1 MRIPIIS
8 QASSYASTVSGL
20 AKNPT
25 HLLGL
30 SGSSF
35 LQSLSGTTLESM
47 RGRGDPSLAC
57 FWDISLP
64 SVPVFEAQQSTLGLL
79 SGVTQ
84 AFGALS
90 TVGSI
95 AATVGGATG
104 LASGLSAVGDG
115 FSAVSNKLNQAN
127 SWVNKNL
134 GNPVANV
141 KLDPEYVEAITLVFP
156 EYSNREIFRGGM
168 MRKYPDTIVTLGDLN
183 LTLYADDDN
192 KSFKYI
198 LNWLNLVSTPGSQGS
213 PNRERNWT
221 PPSIYKK
228 TITVVLMDVNSN
240 DIYTVDYVGCWPKTL
255 SDVSLGAE
263 GDRLTYDVTFSA
275 DNAYAYGFKYV
286 SFTEELGN
294 IASGAL
300 SYVGDMAMNKAGE
313 LISGA
318 FSGSSSGSG
327 S

>member
-1 MRIPIIS
+1 MRIPIID
-8 QASSYASTVSGL
+8 QASSYAATVSGL

-30 SGSSF
+30 SGNSF
-35 LQSLSGTTLESM
+35 LQSLSGTTLEKM

-64 SVPVFEAQQSTLGLL
+64 AIPVFEAQQSTLGLL

-90 TVGSI
+90 TVGGI
-95 AATVGGATG
+95 AAEVGGAG
-104 LASGLSAVGDG
+104 GLSKGLYAVGDG
-115 FSAVSNKLNQAN
+115 LSAASNKLNQAN
-127 SWVNKNL
+127 SWINKNL

-141 KLDPEYVEAITLVFP
+141 KLDPEYVEAVTLVFP
-156 EYSNREIFRGGM
+156 EYSSREVFRGGM
-168 MRKYPDTIVTLGDLN
+168 MRKYPDTTVTLGDLN

-198 LNWLNLVSTPGSQGS
+198 LNWLNLISTPGSEGS

-240 DIYTVDYVGCWPKTL
+240 DIYTVDYVGCWPKMF
-255 SDVSLGAE
+255 SEVSLGADGE
-263 GDRLTYDVTFSA
+263 RLTYDVSFSV

-286 SFTEELGN
+286 SFSEELGN

-318 FSGSSSGSG
+318 FSGSSGEGAS
-327 S
+327 